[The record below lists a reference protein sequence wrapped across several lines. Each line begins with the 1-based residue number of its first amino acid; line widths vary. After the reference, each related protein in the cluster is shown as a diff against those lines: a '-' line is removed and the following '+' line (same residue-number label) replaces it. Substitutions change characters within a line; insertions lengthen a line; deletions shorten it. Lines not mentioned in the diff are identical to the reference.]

1 MATLGTANVQ
11 APGQEL
17 PGVAEEMQG
26 GLRHGAGLQGL
37 GGPGRWWGTAGHC
50 RAVVLTCNEAEP
62 GEGLSPGVSGP
73 DLRF

>member
-1 MATLGTANVQ
+1 
-11 APGQEL
+11 
-17 PGVAEEMQG
+17 MQG